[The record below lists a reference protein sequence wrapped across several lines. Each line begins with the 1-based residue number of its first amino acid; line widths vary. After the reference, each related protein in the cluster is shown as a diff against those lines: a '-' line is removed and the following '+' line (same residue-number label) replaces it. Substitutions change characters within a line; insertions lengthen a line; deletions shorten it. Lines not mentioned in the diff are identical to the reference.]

1 MRDHA
6 APRLVVVPQPEPP
19 AALPSGEPPGFWW
32 RVLTPLAA
40 VLTALVALV
49 IVAGVLAAAGVG
61 DDALAA
67 ITTAVAAL
75 VVLVVA
81 LALIRRLPGHER
93 RLALERRPGAIRA
106 GLLTG
111 LGVLALS
118 ASIVAAGTAIDPVA
132 RRRLERLSPE
142 LGDAP
147 WQIALLLVSLVVLAP
162 LGEELLFRALMLRGL
177 VRRLAFVPA
186 ALVSA
191 VAFAGVHADAY
202 LLWPRALALVV
213 IGVVLAWA
221 YRWRGYWAGVIAHA
235 TNNAVA
241 AVALLAAG

>member
-1 MRDHA
+1 VRDRA
-6 APRLVVVPQPEPP
+6 APRLVVVPQPQPP
-19 AALPSGEPPGFWW
+19 AAPQSGEPPGFWW
-32 RVLTPLAA
+32 RVLAPAAA

-67 ITTAVAAL
+67 IATAVAAL

-81 LALIRRLPGHER
+81 LALIRRLPAHER
-93 RLALERRPGAIRA
+93 RLALGRRPGAIRA

-118 ASIVAAGTAIDPVA
+118 ASIMAAGTAIDPVA
-132 RRRLERLSPE
+132 RRRLEGLSPD

-177 VRRLAFVPA
+177 VRRLAFMPA
-186 ALVSA
+186 ALVSS
-191 VAFAGVHADAY
+191 VAFAGAHADAY
-202 LLWPRALALVV
+202 LVWPRALALVV
-213 IGVVLAWA
+213 IGVALAWT
-221 YRWRGYWAGVIAHA
+221 YRRHGYWASVTAHA

-241 AVALLAAG
+241 AGALLVTG